1 MLEGDYP
8 AYMVLLSA
16 GATRHSVR
24 RSATYLVCLEP
35 QIVRA
40 FRLYWECKLAT
51 HYSSFALALM
61 NDVTQILKQIE
72 AGDSLAA
79 GRLMPLVYEELRK
92 LAAARLASERPNH
105 TLQATAL
112 VHEAYIKLVGSDQ
125 PWEGRAHFFAAAAN
139 SMRQILVN
147 WALAKRAEKRG
158 GSARRVE
165 MDDLAADFSTDPD
178 MILDLDDALT
188 RLAVE
193 DSVAAELVKLRL
205 FGGLSVTE
213 AGQALNLSR
222 TEAYNNW
229 KFARAW
235 FTATSL
241 GSDEE

>member
-1 MLEGDYP
+1 
-8 AYMVLLSA
+8 
-16 GATRHSVR
+16 
-24 RSATYLVCLEP
+24 
-35 QIVRA
+35 
-40 FRLYWECKLAT
+40 
-51 HYSSFALALM
+51 M

-72 AGDSLAA
+72 AGDFHAA

-92 LAAARLASERPNH
+92 LAATRLASERSDH

-112 VHEAYIKLVGSDQ
+112 VHEVYLKLVGSNQ
-125 PWEGRAHFFAAAAN
+125 AWQGRAHFFAAAAN

-147 WALAKRAEKRG
+147 WALAKRADKRG

-165 MDDLAADFSTDPD
+165 MDDLAVAFSTDPD
-178 MILDLDDALT
+178 LILDLDAALT

-222 TEAYNNW
+222 TEAYDNW

-235 FTATSL
+235 FTATAL
-241 GSDEE
+241 GADEK